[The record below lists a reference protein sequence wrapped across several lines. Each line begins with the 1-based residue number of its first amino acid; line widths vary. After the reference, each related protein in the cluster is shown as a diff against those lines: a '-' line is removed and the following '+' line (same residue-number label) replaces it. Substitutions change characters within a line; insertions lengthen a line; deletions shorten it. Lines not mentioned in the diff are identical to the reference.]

1 MEDLRGSFGFRA
13 FRTGCLTFSGR
24 GRTLAFLPLR
34 MGSGNRMVCKK
45 VCVFDG
51 SIPTGP
57 RLGYGVL
64 SERRGLPVGLVPLLG
79 GSFLSSSCSCFS
91 AGPAT
96 SFGMPCAF
104 RRTSS
109 SGSGPVWPVSGRP
122 HRVPILSP
130 SGVVPTPGGG
140 AAPCAPGKC
149 SPSGR
154 ARTAL
159 AAWLPLRSWPVQ
171 GGASSVGPSGSPFVE
186 VYWWSFSVAAFLPVS
201 SWWEGGR
208 PHCSVPATGT

>member
-1 MEDLRGSFGFRA
+1 LPCWGLWISCGFPGGWALQLGSSVEKLSTNTCLLGGF
-13 FRTGCLTFSGR
+13 
-24 GRTLAFLPLR
+24 
-34 MGSGNRMVCKK
+34 
-45 VCVFDG
+45 
-51 SIPTGP
+51 IPTGP
-57 RLGYGVL
+57 RLGSGVL
-64 SERRGLPVGLVPLLG
+64 SEGRGLPVGLVPLLG

-91 AGPAT
+91 AGLAT
-96 SFGMPCAF
+96 SFGMPYAF

-130 SGVVPTPGGG
+130 SGVVPAPGGG

-159 AAWLPLRSWPVQ
+159 AAWLPLRSWLVQ